1 MKEITQAALRID
13 GQPMFWVLDR
23 ARRLEAQG
31 QDIIHLEIGD
41 PDFGTPH
48 NVTDAAI
55 ESLRAGHTHYTSSYG
70 LPELREAIRFATRR
84 SRGFEPDLSQVLVTP
99 GANTQIYY
107 AVMCLVEPGMEVI
120 VPDPGFSTYYSVI
133 KMLGAKAVPVRLK
146 EENQFRMD
154 PKDIEAAITDR
165 TRLIIINTPH
175 NPTGSVMTQQEVRAV
190 YDIAVDNDVYVYSD
204 EIYARMS
211 YGDVFYSPSV
221 YDQCREHVILSNG
234 FCKSFAMTG
243 WRLGTLI
250 GPELVVERMAALLQT
265 VASCVQPFIQRA
277 GIRAINGDQS
287 EVAAMMQEYRARRDL
302 LVAGLNSIPGFDCL
316 TPDGA
321 FYVFPNIKATGMT
334 SDALAEYLLEDA
346 GVALLPGTCFGANSE
361 GYLRLCYANSKANI
375 REALQRINTSM
386 RKL

>member
-1 MKEITQAALRID
+1 
-13 GQPMFWVLDR
+13 
-23 ARRLEAQG
+23 
-31 QDIIHLEIGD
+31 
-41 PDFGTPH
+41 
-48 NVTDAAI
+48 
-55 ESLRAGHTHYTSSYG
+55 
-70 LPELREAIRFATRR
+70 
-84 SRGFEPDLSQVLVTP
+84 
-99 GANTQIYY
+99 
-107 AVMCLVEPGMEVI
+107 MEVI

-133 KMLGAKAVPVRLK
+133 KMLGANAVPVRLK

-175 NPTGSVMTQQEVRAV
+175 NPTGSVMTQDEVRAV
-190 YDIAVDNDVYVYSD
+190 YDIAVGNDVYLYSD

-221 YDQCREHVILSNG
+221 YDKCREHVILSNG
-234 FCKSFAMTG
+234 FSKSFAMTG

-250 GPELVVERMAALLQT
+250 GPEVVVERMAALLQT

-287 EVAAMMQEYRARRDL
+287 EVTAMMQEYRARRDL